1 MKRAEIL
8 AELPDVWDVIVIGG
22 GMTGAGVFRE
32 AAQAGYRTLLL
43 EQRDF
48 AWGTSSR
55 SGKLV
60 HGGLRYLSQGQV
72 KTTWHSVRERER
84 LLRRYPGLVEEL
96 IFAVPVYSA
105 LSGLML
111 RTGLAVYDGMAGNWT
126 HRRLDAAQLRA
137 TVPGLKSKGL
147 RGGFAFRDAQT
158 DDARLVLR
166 VIREGLR
173 QGGTALNYM
182 RVEEVVR
189 DGQGRVLGVMARD
202 REHGEFRELRAQ
214 AVINATGVWAD
225 HLRQQLGATPRLR
238 KLRGSHLILASSRLP
253 LAQAVSFSHPEDQR
267 PLYAMPWQGVTLV
280 GTTDLDHELPLA
292 EEPKLSRQEG
302 IYLLEGLNACFPYLA
317 LQAGDVMAS
326 FAGVR
331 PVLNTGKADPS
342 REARDHVVWPERG
355 MITVTGGKLTTF
367 PLLARQALR
376 QAAKWLGSP
385 PGPRQ
390 GRGGTEYP
398 QREADAATGGAGGN
412 EALAVLTGRYGDAAW
427 EILAHAAGIGWE
439 KAPGT
444 GTYWA
449 ELAWSA
455 ECEQVMHLDDLLL
468 RRTRLGLL
476 LPQGGAQILEEIRA
490 RVLPSLG
497 WDEAKWRQEKADY
510 LVLWQKAYSPQPLS
524 Y

>member
-32 AAQAGYRTLLL
+32 ATQAGYRTLLL

-96 IFAVPVYSA
+96 IFAIPVYSA

-111 RTGLAVYDGMAGNWT
+111 RTGLTVYDGMAWNWT

-137 TVPGLKSKGL
+137 MVPGLNGKGL

-173 QGGTALNYM
+173 QGGTALNYI
-182 RVEEVVR
+182 RVEELVR
-189 DGQGRVLGVMARD
+189 DGQGRVLGVTVRE

-225 HLRQQLGATPRLR
+225 HLRQQLGAAPRLR
-238 KLRGSHLILASSRLP
+238 KLRGSHLIIARSRLP
-253 LAQAVSFSHPEDQR
+253 IEHAVSFSHPEDQR

-280 GTTDLDHELPLA
+280 GTTDLDHELPLT
-292 EEPKLSRQEG
+292 EEPKMSRNEG
-302 IYLLEGLNACFPYLA
+302 VYLLAGLNACFPDLA

-376 QAAKWLGSP
+376 EAAKWLGSP
-385 PGPRQ
+385 PGSKHVRGEGGYSQ
-390 GRGGTEYP
+390 GA
-398 QREADAATGGAGGN
+398 ADAATGGAGGE
-412 EALAVLTGRYGDAAW
+412 EALAVLAGRFGDDAG
-427 EILAHAAGIGWE
+427 EILPHAAGKGWE
-439 KAPGT
+439 KVPGT
-444 GTYWA
+444 GLYWA

-455 ECEQVMHLDDLLL
+455 QCEQVMHLDDLLL

-476 LPQGGAQILEEIRA
+476 LPQGGASVLEEIRA
-490 RVLPSLG
+490 WVLPFLG
-497 WDEAKWRQEKADY
+497 WDEERWQREKAAY
-510 LVLWQKAYSPQPLS
+510 LALWQEAYSPQPLS
-524 Y
+524 

>member
-1 MKRAEIL
+1 MNRAEIL
-8 AELPDVWDVIVIGG
+8 AELPDVWDVIIIGG

-32 AAQAGYRTLLL
+32 ATQARYRTLLL

-111 RTGLAVYDGMAGNWT
+111 RTGLAVYDGMACHWT
-126 HRRLDAAQLRA
+126 HRHLDAAQLLA
-137 TVPGLKSKGL
+137 SVPGVKSKGL

-173 QGGTALNYM
+173 QGGTALNGM
-182 RVEEVVR
+182 RVEELVR
-189 DGQGRVLGVMARD
+189 DGQGRVLGVTVRD
-202 REHGEFRELRAQ
+202 RERGEFRELRAQ
-214 AVINATGVWAD
+214 AVINATGVWAED
-225 HLRQQLGATPRLR
+225 LGYRLEAMPRLR
-238 KLRGSHLILASSRLP
+238 KLRGSHLIVARSRLP
-253 LAQAVSFSHPEDQR
+253 MQQAVSFSHPEDHR
-267 PLYAMPWQGVTLV
+267 PLYVMPWQGVTLV

-292 EEPKLSRQEG
+292 EEPKMSRQEG
-302 IYLLEGLNACFPYLA
+302 MYLLQGLNACFPDLA
-317 LQAGDVMAS
+317 LQAGDVTAS

-331 PVLNTGKADPS
+331 PVLNTGKVDPS
-342 REARDHVVWPERG
+342 REARDHVVWSEQG
-355 MITVTGGKLTTF
+355 LITVTGGKLTTF

-376 QAAKWLGSP
+376 EAGKWLGSP
-385 PGPRQ
+385 PGPKQ
-390 GRGGTEYP
+390 GRRGSAYP
-398 QREADAATGGAGGN
+398 QGEANTATGGAGGD
-412 EALAVLTGRYGDAAW
+412 EAFAVLAGRYGDDAG
-427 EILAHAAGIGWE
+427 EILAHNAGKGWE
-439 KAPGT
+439 KVPGT
-444 GTYWA
+444 SLYWA

-476 LPQGGAQILEEIRA
+476 LPQGGASILEEIRA
-490 RVLPSLG
+490 GVLPFLG
-497 WDEAKWRQEKADY
+497 WDEEKWRQEKADY
-510 LVLWQKAYSPQPLS
+510 LALWQEAYSPQPLS
-524 Y
+524 